1 MRILSV
7 IGNFFRFLKQW
18 LWDRPVT
25 PLPKEKPKFKAQELD
40 LKNFYTVLEYKGQR
54 INLNKN
60 ELTAFNNMNRAA
72 KRQVLEHWRKL
83 EKKGHIRF
91 QEIDGQVVAI
101 KNKDYETKKDIR
113 Q

>member
-1 MRILSV
+1 MALGQT
-7 IGNFFRFLKQW
+7 GN
-18 LWDRPVT
+18 T
-25 PLPKEKPKFKAQELD
+25 TTEGKPKFKAQELD